1 MTESEGACAL
11 GGDDEKESTNKEQIM
26 NTQKTEE
33 QTEIIYTTGQSFLNL
48 PLPMDPQLTEFQ
60 PVYSFP
66 KTTIMTTM
74 PNINYPIFQNQLV
87 QPAPYAVQNP
97 QINFIPQMSTGQII
111 ENITPPQTTTQAST
125 PNNQS
130 NPNISLVDID
140 QPPITNQQL
149 YDIIINMQQQQ
160 YEINKQNI
168 ETINQLKATINQMG
182 VLINDLMNTR
192 RSKVIPPGKYRS
204 DGGEPLFVY
213 LKRFEDY
220 VKHTYPGS
228 QSGMTFLLENYLQDH
243 ILEVYKLSLQTTTD
257 YPEIKE
263 LLLKWEKQ
271 RLKNKGE
278 RYAQDYRDIVRRPDE
293 SIQLYA
299 MRFIALAEKAF
310 PGSDVRTIP
319 TVRDKF
325 IGELPANVQAS
336 VRSSIISLE
345 TIMGIKVKWDNLVVI
360 VETSLAQLAQG
371 THVSSLINPE
381 PAIIN
386 LEQTTAE
393 TCMWATQG
401 GLPQPPPTYAQKLK
415 LPQVQQP
422 ATPKPPKK
430 NPNTQANQN
439 NQQPNNSQGAKP
451 KAPKIYVNYS
461 QGKPSRGQ
469 SPSSNAPSR
478 GQSPSSNAGSN
489 RSSSPNSNGDFCSYC
504 RREGHRIINC
514 PQRPLCL
521 FCSKRGHTAD
531 RCYSAV
537 NRCIRCEVDGHIV
550 DDCPKGRKNLS
561 NPNLECPICNGAH
574 YGKDC
579 KMKIRGLNH

>member
-1 MTESEGACAL
+1 MSEPEGACAS
-11 GGDDEKESTNKEQIM
+11 GDDDERESIEKKELENIE
-26 NTQKTEE
+26 TTEGSND
-33 QTEIIYTTGQSFLNL
+33 ILYTTVENLIKL
-48 PLPMDPQLTEFQ
+48 PLSLEPQLTEFL
-60 PVYSFP
+60 PIYSFP
-66 KTTIMTTM
+66 KTTVTAPLT
-74 PNINYPIFQNQLV
+74 NITYPLFSNQMV

-125 PNNQS
+125 PNNQA
-130 NPNISLVDID
+130 NPNINLVDID

-149 YDIIINMQQQQ
+149 YDIIIHMQQQQ

-168 ETINQLKATINQMG
+168 ETFNQLKATINQMG
-182 VLINDLMNTR
+182 VLINELMSTR

-204 DGGEPLFVY
+204 DGGEPLLVY
-213 LKRFEDY
+213 LQRFEDY

-257 YPEIKE
+257 YSEIKE

-278 RYAQDYRDIVRRPDE
+278 RYAQDYRNIVRRPDE
-293 SIQLYA
+293 SIRLYA

-310 PGSDVRTIP
+310 PGSDVRTLP

-325 IGELPANVQAS
+325 IGELPANAQAA

-345 TIMGIKVKWDNLVVI
+345 TIMGFKVKWDNLVVI

-371 THVSSLINPE
+371 TNVPVPIHTE
-381 PAIIN
+381 PPIIN
-386 LEQTTAE
+386 LETTTAE

-401 GLPQPPPTYAQKLK
+401 VLPQPPLTYAQKLK

-422 ATPKPPKK
+422 AIQKPPKK
-430 NPNTQANQN
+430 SPNVQMNQN
-439 NQQPNNSQGAKP
+439 SQPQNNPQGAKP
-451 KAPKIYVNYS
+451 KAPKIHVNYN

-469 SPSSNAPSR
+469 SPV
-478 GQSPSSNAGSN
+478 SNAGSN
-489 RSSSPNSNGDFCSYC
+489 RSTSPSSNSDFCSYC

-531 RCYSAV
+531 RCYSAI
-537 NRCIRCEVDGHIV
+537 NRCIRCEVDGHILEN
-550 DDCPKGRKNLS
+550 CPKSRKNLS
-561 NPNLECPICNGAH
+561 NPTLECPLCNGAH

-579 KMKIRGLNH
+579 KKKIRGLNC

>member
-1 MTESEGACAL
+1 MSEPEGACAS
-11 GGDDEKESTNKEQIM
+11 GDDDERESIEKKELENIE
-26 NTQKTEE
+26 TTEGSND
-33 QTEIIYTTGQSFLNL
+33 ILYTTVENLIKL
-48 PLPMDPQLTEFQ
+48 PLSLEPQLTEFL
-60 PVYSFP
+60 PIYSFP
-66 KTTIMTTM
+66 KTTMTIPLTNM
-74 PNINYPIFQNQLV
+74 NYPLFSNQMV
-87 QPAPYAVQNP
+87 QPAPYVMSNP
-97 QINFIPQMSTGQII
+97 QINYLPQISTVQINENTLPPQM
-111 ENITPPQTTTQAST
+111 TTQAST
-125 PNNQS
+125 PNTQS
-130 NPNISLVDID
+130 NIINNPLNIE
-140 QPPITNQQL
+140 QPQITNQQL
-149 YDIIINMQQQQ
+149 YNMMIAMQQQQ

-168 ETINQLKATINQMG
+168 ETINQLKTTINQMG
-182 VLINDLMNTR
+182 ALINDLMNTR

-204 DGGEPLFVY
+204 DGGEPLLVY

-257 YPEIKE
+257 YSEIKE

-278 RYAQDYRDIVRRPDE
+278 RYAQDYRNIVRRPDE

-310 PGSDVRTIP
+310 PGSDVRTLP

-325 IGELPANVQAS
+325 IGELPANVQAA

-345 TIMGIKVKWDNLVVI
+345 TIMGLKVKWDNLVVI

-371 THVSSLINPE
+371 TNVSVPINTE
-381 PAIIN
+381 PPIIN
-386 LEQTTAE
+386 LETTTAE
-393 TCMWATQG
+393 TCMWIAQG

-422 ATPKPPKK
+422 ATQKPPKK
-430 NPNTQANQN
+430 SPNVQMNQN
-439 NQQPNNSQGAKP
+439 SQPQNNPQGAKP
-451 KAPKIYVNYS
+451 KAPKIHINYS

-469 SPSSNAPSR
+469 SPV
-478 GQSPSSNAGSN
+478 SNAGSN
-489 RSSSPNSNGDFCSYC
+489 RSTSPSSNSDFCNYC
-504 RREGHRIINC
+504 RREGHRIVNC

-550 DDCPKGRKNLS
+550 ENCPKSRKNLS

>member
-1 MTESEGACAL
+1 MNEPEGAGALGVDDERESENK
-11 GGDDEKESTNKEQIM
+11 KELEI
-26 NTQKTEE
+26 NTEMTKATT
-33 QTEIIYTTGQSFLNL
+33 QTFLTTAENLINL
-48 PLPMDPQLTEFQ
+48 PLSLEPQLTEFL
-60 PVYSFP
+60 PIYSFP
-66 KTTIMTTM
+66 KTTVTT
-74 PNINYPIFQNQLV
+74 PLTNSNYPLFSNQMV
-87 QPAPYAVQNP
+87 QPAPYVIPNPPINYHP
-97 QINFIPQMSTGQII
+97 QISTVQINENSLPPQM
-111 ENITPPQTTTQAST
+111 TTQAST

-130 NPNISLVDID
+130 NIINNIE
-140 QPPITNQQL
+140 QPQITNHQL
-149 YDIIINMQQQQ
+149 YNMMITMQQQQ
-160 YEINKQNI
+160 HEINKQNI
-168 ETINQLKATINQMG
+168 ETINQLKTTINQMS
-182 VLINDLMNTR
+182 VLIQDLMNTR
-192 RSKVIPPGKYRS
+192 RSKVIPPGKYRT
-204 DGGEPLFVY
+204 DGGEPLLVY

-228 QSGMTFLLENYLQDH
+228 QSGMTFLLENYLQGH

-263 LLLKWEKQ
+263 LLLKWEKN
-271 RLKNKGE
+271 RLKTKGE
-278 RYAQDYRDIVRRPDE
+278 RYAQDYKNIVRRPDE

-310 PGSDVRTIP
+310 PGSDVRTLP

-345 TIMGIKVKWDNLVVI
+345 TIMGLKVQWDNLVVI
-360 VETSLAQLAQG
+360 VETSLAQLAQE
-371 THVSSLINPE
+371 TNVPSLINPE
-381 PAIIN
+381 PPIIN
-386 LEQTTAE
+386 LEKTAAE

-401 GLPQPPPTYAQKLK
+401 VLPQPPLTYAQKLK

-430 NPNTQANQN
+430 NPNIQANQN

-451 KAPKIYVNYS
+451 KAPKIHVNYS